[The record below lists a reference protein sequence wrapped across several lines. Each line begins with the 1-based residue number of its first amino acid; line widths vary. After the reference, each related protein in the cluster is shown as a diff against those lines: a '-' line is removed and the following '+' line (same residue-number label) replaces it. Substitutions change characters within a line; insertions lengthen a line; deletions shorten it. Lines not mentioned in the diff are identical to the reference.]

1 MHSSSCKACAFPFA
15 CFGQPSAGFFSDR
28 VHEVQLPFSFSRSA
42 LGPGVAFF
50 LEWFELFSAFFLFIS
65 FGKGVFVHQPLPL
78 GRFHGEDC
86 AFTIVQL
93 PIMPKKSRTARDSD
107 AMQIFS
113 ADIVIDKRSDRV

>member
-1 MHSSSCKACAFPFA
+1 MIATSQQQFPHL
-15 CFGQPSAGFFSDR
+15 GQPSAAFLLDRDFFIRSL
-28 VHEVQLPFSFSRSA
+28 QLPFSFSRSA
-42 LGPGVAFF
+42 WGPGVAFF
-50 LEWFELFSAFFLFIS
+50 LEWFELFSVFFLFIS
-65 FGKGVFVHQPLPL
+65 FGKGVFVRQPLPL